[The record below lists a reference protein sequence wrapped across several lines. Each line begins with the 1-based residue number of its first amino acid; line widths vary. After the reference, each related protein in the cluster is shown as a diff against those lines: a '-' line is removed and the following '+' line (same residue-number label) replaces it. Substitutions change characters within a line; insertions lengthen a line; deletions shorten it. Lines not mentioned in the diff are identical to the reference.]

1 MYTDSEI
8 ENILIAGGYSCR
20 HTKRPLKDLGPS
32 YQSKLKRKANEFMAL
47 RVSKGVPTKNLNI
60 IKNCKDLVKKYGLY
74 KAIYDRNVT
83 QSAAELVSQSVQ
95 VI

>member
-1 MYTDSEI
+1 MPTQKT
-8 ENILIAGGYSCR
+8 AF
-20 HTKRPLKDLGPS
+20 
-32 YQSKLKRKANEFMAL
+32 QSFRSKIPKIQRKANEFMTL
-47 RVSKGVPTKNLNI
+47 WESKGVPTENWNV

-74 KAIYDRNVT
+74 EATSDRNPT

>member
-1 MYTDSEI
+1 
-8 ENILIAGGYSCR
+8 
-20 HTKRPLKDLGPS
+20 
-32 YQSKLKRKANEFMAL
+32 MAL